1 MATKTGIG
9 SLKHKL
15 SGLRRNSA
23 KVLKKTNS
31 LVSGA
36 ISQLKR
42 ADKPKAKPKAAAPVR
57 RKAKESAKPVRSVK
71 PASRPAAKSAGP
83 EAAAAPKKTRNAAAA
98 PAPVVVAAPPAPVA
112 ANDTKPLSTPVA
124 KTIRAAA
131 AAAVSPVKTVVA
143 PLQQRV
149 GSVLDF
155 QLPSMPG
162 LRRLAPMKPSPD
174 SRASRATSKGK
185 HAALTSARAAAIHDA
200 GAPPAEDG
208 HETV

>member
-9 SLKHKL
+9 SLKNKL

-23 KVLKKTNS
+23 KVLKKTNT
-31 LVSGA
+31 LMSGA
-36 ISQLKR
+36 ISQLTRTEKVKT
-42 ADKPKAKPKAAAPVR
+42 KPASAPSGA
-57 RKAKESAKPVRSVK
+57 RKNAGTAKPVRGTKSAQRPPVK
-71 PASRPAAKSAGP
+71 ASRSEALATSRKARAATAVP
-83 EAAAAPKKTRNAAAA
+83 VAAPVTTA
-98 PAPVVVAAPPAPVA
+98 PAPEPKPALLPV
-112 ANDTKPLSTPVA
+112 T

-131 AAAVSPVKTVVA
+131 AVATSPVKTVVA

-155 QLPSMPG
+155 QLPSMPV

-185 HAALTSARAAAIHDA
+185 HAALTAAKAAAIQDA
-200 GAPPAEDG
+200 GTLSTEGG
-208 HETV
+208 HDKV

>member
-15 SGLRRNSA
+15 TGLRRNSA

-42 ADKPKAKPKAAAPVR
+42 PDKPKAKTAAAPVR
-57 RKAKESAKPVRSVK
+57 RKPTEAAKPARASKATRTPAK
-71 PASRPAAKSAGP
+71 PIKV
-83 EAAAAPKKTRNAAAA
+83 AAA
-98 PAPVVVAAPPAPVA
+98 PASKKVRSVASPPVAVAAPVATPEAKSLPV
-112 ANDTKPLSTPVA
+112 TVTRTV
-124 KTIRAAA
+124 RAAA
-131 AAAVSPVKTVVA
+131 AAATSPVKTVVA

-155 QLPSMPG
+155 QLPSMPV
-162 LRRLAPMKPSPD
+162 LRRLSPMKPSPD

-185 HAALTSARAAAIHDA
+185 HAALSTAKAAAIQDA
-200 GAPPAEDG
+200 GALPADEG
-208 HETV
+208 HDTV

>member
-9 SLKHKL
+9 RLKTKL
-15 SGLRRNSA
+15 TGLRRNSA

-42 ADKPKAKPKAAAPVR
+42 TEKHKAKPKAAAPVR
-57 RKAKESAKPVRSVK
+57 RKTKDTVKPVRAIK
-71 PASRPAAKSAGP
+71 PAARANVKQAKA
-83 EAAAAPKKTRNAAAA
+83 EAA
-98 PAPVVVAAPPAPVA
+98 PAPKKARAVPAAASAPVAIAAPPPA
-112 ANDTKPLSTPVA
+112 ANDSRPLTAPVA

-143 PLQQRV
+143 PLHQRV

-155 QLPSMPG
+155 QLPSMPV

-185 HAALTSARAAAIHDA
+185 HAALTSAKAAAIHDA
-200 GAPPAEDG
+200 GALPAEDA